1 MTDLAFIKDSDSYRQ
16 GFDVN
21 ASTNK
26 VAQKLRMTSSGFT
39 LIELMVTIAVL
50 AIIAGIAAP
59 SINTQLANQRVR
71 STTSTIA
78 NALKEAKV
86 ESILRRQNVKV
97 IYDATTTPKTI
108 SLKAVNTPPASD
120 TDISTYNLNA
130 RSTVTQTITPST
142 VTSIVFQP
150 NKKIANNATVLY
162 TICDSGSTNE
172 TPKQVSLT
180 NIANVNIVNAG
191 SC

>member
-1 MTDLAFIKDSDSYRQ
+1 M
-16 GFDVN
+16 N

-26 VAQKLRMTSSGFT
+26 VAQKLRMSSSGFT

-50 AIIAGIAAP
+50 AIIVSIAAP
-59 SINTQLANQRVR
+59 NISTQLANQRVK
-71 STTSTIA
+71 STTSTLA

-86 ESILRRQNVKV
+86 ESILLRQNVTV
-97 IYDATTTPKTI
+97 VYNNSTPKTI
-108 SLKAVNTPPASD
+108 KLQKANGDEISSYNVSD
-120 TDISTYNLNA
+120 K
-130 RSTVTQTITPST
+130 STVTQAITPSD

-150 NKKIANNATVLY
+150 NKKIADNVTVVY
-162 TICDSGSTNE
+162 TICDSGSNSE
-172 TPKQVSLT
+172 TPKQVNLT

>member
-1 MTDLAFIKDSDSYRQ
+1 M
-16 GFDVN
+16 N

-50 AIIAGIAAP
+50 AIIVSIAAP
-59 SINTQLANQRVR
+59 SISTQLANQRVK
-71 STTSTIA
+71 STTATLV

-120 TDISTYNLNA
+120 TDISTYNLSA
-130 RSTVTQTITPST
+130 KSTVTQTITPSS

-150 NKKIANNATVLY
+150 NKKIANNATVVY
-162 TICDSGSTNE
+162 TICDSGSNSE
-172 TPKQVSLT
+172 TPKQVNLT